1 MAQSWTQV
9 ILVAIIKISC
19 CAKIL
24 QQEPKE
30 KTITSRFW
38 SKSLPLLYT
47 YKIKWIPKIIRR
59 KIHVLFHTHI
69 RTRNSLFL
77 LPTLTHLQG
86 PYSVSD
92 QEVLQRW
99 LAWLFH
105 FYTLSFNSLHLTSF
119 PLLRPFTWNST
130 IIQVALHLFS
140 VRVLAPVL

>member
-30 KTITSRFW
+30 ETITSRFW
-38 SKSLPLLYT
+38 STSLPLLYT
-47 YKIKWIPKIIRR
+47 YKIKWIPKIILR
-59 KIHVLFHTHI
+59 KIHVLLHTHKNTEQSI
-69 RTRNSLFL
+69 SSPHSDPSPGSILRVWSRGSSEMPGMAISFLHPLFQQS
-77 LPTLTHLQG
+77 TL
-86 PYSVSD
+86 
-92 QEVLQRW
+92 
-99 LAWLFH
+99 
-105 FYTLSFNSLHLTSF
+105 NSF